1 MAHWPPVSRDNL
13 KQAAASDGFDGVL
26 PQLVRR
32 LIAETADGLTAL
44 DMPGEGGVAVGGFDG
59 VVTADRAT
67 LEVPAGTSV
76 WELSVAKGSG
86 AKADGDYGKRLSG
99 PEGRP
104 TGDVTYVQ
112 LILAPWIHAATWA
125 SQRSKEGRWKKV
137 RAFNLDAVRA
147 WLDRAPATA
156 VWLAGRLGKD
166 VPGARLADD
175 WFDRTWVPSTR
186 RPLAADAVLAG
197 RGPAA
202 AELLSGLAAGRSALT
217 VAGDLGAD
225 EFRAFVA
232 AANTRANVQQRD
244 GLKARTLLVDDA
256 ASLARLVALPQPLV
270 LVLADP
276 RLAAAVPAG
285 GPHQL
290 VLLSPPG
297 GDADVQVGPVDPR
310 AVAELLAAA
319 GEPTERAD
327 DLGALARR
335 SLAALRRVLAVHPA
349 SLRPAWA
356 DRPDLVCRRL
366 LLLGGWNA
374 ADPDDKALVERITG
388 RPWADAQDTA
398 LALADVRDTPMLGR
412 LDDSWHVVSPSD
424 GWLLLHPHMTRDDL
438 DALRAAAVEV
448 LTEPDPLYG
457 LDSAELMR
465 EQMKGRRR
473 RFSFGLRHGLAR
485 SLALLGSTSGPV
497 PTTGSTTGAEQAR
510 RAVRDVLT
518 AANADPTYAVWAGLR
533 PVMSELAEAAPEE
546 FLNAMQEGLGSPEP
560 LHARMFTDGDGTGG
574 LLGPSSGH
582 SELLWALEN
591 LAWSTEYFDEAVDV
605 LAALAEL
612 DPGGRYANRPARS
625 LIDIFSCWNPT
636 TSADEEQREL
646 ALRRLLRDYA
656 SVTQALLV
664 ALIPDGHDVQMGHRG
679 PQFRDWKRVPVLTYA
694 DVARNARVV
703 GALLLESLAEDVP
716 PLLTAIDKIDHLA
729 PEHRRELCD
738 KLFRLG
744 ESLSDEA
751 DRAALSEAL
760 RAVAARHREYSD
772 AAWALP
778 TDEISPVEAAAAALA
793 PRAPLHRHGWLFAKA
808 WVEIGD
814 LSRRDDFQAY
824 DLRVQEMRASA
835 VAEIL
840 DVEGLSG
847 VEALAAE
854 TQWPYL
860 VGVALADVVAP
871 ASDAEML
878 AWLVQ
883 TPPRRE
889 VAYAYLC
896 RRTATADQQAVDA
909 LLAGTGDPYSKAA
922 VLRAAGDPLSA
933 WARLDALGEDVAQA
947 YWKDFSFFGLG
958 DFKAVAQAAAGL
970 MSVGRHAAVLALIS
984 LYSAQVDNPEGAE
997 LAASACE
1004 ALLAA
1009 GQPDPELSA
1018 LSSHDFQTVIALLH
1032 SHREVL
1038 GRHRLVNLEWQ
1049 LFPALGFEADAPA
1062 LQEAL
1067 ADDPA
1072 FLAEIVELV
1081 WPPDQDL
1088 SSVAAPSSTR
1098 TADGSGRADEHDGD
1112 GNRGA
1117 EDDEDEDRGGG
1128 DDGDRDA
1135 ARRTMALRAYEVLQS
1150 WRRVPG
1156 AGADGVIDAQR
1167 LEEWVGEARAL
1178 LTERGRLTS
1187 GEREIGRVLAYALP
1201 DPDGTSPPRA
1211 VRDLLERV
1219 RSDEL
1224 DNGLALGTYNR
1235 RGVTSRGM
1243 FDGGDQERVLADGY
1257 RQQAAGAA
1265 TGPRVRRLLRRLAD
1279 SYEREARRNDEEA
1292 ERRRRGLDR

>member
-1 MAHWPPVSRDNL
+1 MAHWPPVSRDDL

-32 LIAETADGLTAL
+32 LIAETADGLTEL

-86 AKADGDYGKRLSG
+86 AKADSDYTKRLSG

-112 LILAPWIHAATWA
+112 LILAPWTNAATWG
-125 SQRSKEGRWKKV
+125 SQRSKQGRWKKV
-137 RAFNLDAVRA
+137 RGLNLDAVRA

-175 WFDRTWVPSTR
+175 WFDRTWLPSTR
-186 RPLAADAVLAG
+186 RPLGADAVLAG

-202 AELLSGLAAGRSALT
+202 TDLLSGLAAGRSALT
-217 VAGDLGAD
+217 VSGDLGAD

-232 AANTRANVQQRD
+232 AAVSRADVQQRE

-256 ASLARLVALPQPLV
+256 ASLARLIALPQPLV
-270 LVLADP
+270 LVLADA
-276 RLAAAVPAG
+276 RLAASVPAV

-297 GDADVQVGPVDPR
+297 GDADVEVGPVDPR
-310 AVAELLAAA
+310 AVAELLTAA

-349 SLRPAWA
+349 ALRPAWA
-356 DRPDLVCRRL
+356 DTPDLVCRRL

-374 ADPDDKALVERITG
+374 ADPDDRALVERTTG
-388 RPWADAQDTA
+388 RSWADAQDAA
-398 LALADVRDTPMLGR
+398 LALADARDTPMLGR

-424 GWLLLHPHMTRDDL
+424 AWLLLHPHMTRDDL

-448 LTEPDPLYG
+448 LIEPDPLYG
-457 LDSAELMR
+457 LDSAEVMR
-465 EQMKGRRR
+465 EQMNGRRR
-473 RFSFGLRHGLAR
+473 RFSSGLRHGLAR

-497 PTTGSTTGAEQAR
+497 PTTGSTTGADQAS
-510 RAVRDVLT
+510 RAVRDVFT
-518 AANADPTYAVWAGLR
+518 AATADPTYAVWAGLR
-533 PVMSELAEAAPEE
+533 PVLGELAEAAPED
-546 FLNAMQEGLGSPEP
+546 FLNAMREGLRGPDP
-560 LHARMFTDGDGTGG
+560 LHARMLSDGDGTGG
-574 LLGPSSGH
+574 LLGPSAGH
-582 SELLWALEN
+582 SEFLWALEK
-591 LAWSTEYFDEAVDV
+591 LAWAPEYFDEAVDV
-605 LAALAEL
+605 LAGLAEL
-612 DPGGRYANRPARS
+612 DPGGRYSNRPARS
-625 LIDIFSCWNPT
+625 LVDIFSCWHPT
-636 TSADEEQREL
+636 TSADEQQREL
-646 ALRRLLRDYA
+646 ALRRLLRDHPGVA
-656 SVTQALLV
+656 QALLV

-679 PQFRDWKRVPVLTYA
+679 PQFRDWKREPVLTHA
-694 DVARNARVV
+694 DVARNARVA
-703 GALLLESLAEDVP
+703 GALLLEGLGEDLP
-716 PLLTAIDKIDHLA
+716 PLLAAIGKIDHLA
-729 PEHRRELCD
+729 PEHRRELCE
-738 KLFRLG
+738 KLSQVGRL
-744 ESLSDEA
+744 LADEA
-751 DRAALSEAL
+751 HRAALSEAL
-760 RAVAARHREYSD
+760 RAVASRHREYSD

-778 TDEISPVEAAAAALA
+778 ADEISPVEAAAVALA
-793 PRAPLHRHGWLFAKA
+793 PRDPLHRHGWLFAKA

-824 DLRVQEMRASA
+824 DRRVQEMRANA
-835 VAEIL
+835 VTEIL
-840 DVEGLSG
+840 DAEGLSG
-847 VEALAAE
+847 IEVLATG
-854 TQWPYL
+854 TQWPHL
-860 VGVALADVVAP
+860 VGVALADAAGP
-871 ASDAEML
+871 ALDAEML

-883 TPPRRE
+883 TAPRPD
-889 VAYAYLC
+889 VAYAYLS
-896 RRTATADQQAVDA
+896 RSTASAGQQAVDA
-909 LLAGTGDPYSKAA
+909 LLAGTDDPYSKAA
-922 VLRAAGDPLSA
+922 VLRAAGDPPSA

-947 YWKDFSFFGLG
+947 YWKHFSFYGLG

-970 MSVGRHAAVLALIS
+970 MSAGRHAAVLALMS
-984 LYSAQVDNPEGAE
+984 LYSAQVDSPEGAE

-1009 GQPDPELSA
+1009 GRPDPELNA
-1018 LSSHDFQTVIALLH
+1018 LSSHDFQTVVTLLH
-1032 SHREVL
+1032 RHREVL
-1038 GRHRLVNLEWQ
+1038 GRRRLVNIEWQ

-1081 WPPDQDL
+1081 WPSDQDL
-1088 SSVAAPSSTR
+1088 SSEAEPSTTTTGDGSSR
-1098 TADGSGRADEHDGD
+1098 ADDGDGDGSGS
-1112 GNRGA
+1112 
-1117 EDDEDEDRGGG
+1117 GG
-1128 DDGDRDA
+1128 DDDGDDDA
-1135 ARRTMALRAYEVLQS
+1135 QTVRRAKALRAYEVLHS

-1156 AGADGVIDAQR
+1156 AGPDGVIDVQR
-1167 LEEWVGEARAL
+1167 LEDWVDQARSL
-1178 LTERGRLTS
+1178 LPERGRLTS
-1187 GEREIGRVLAYALP
+1187 GDREIGKVLAYALP

-1224 DNGLALGTYNR
+1224 ENGLGLGIYNR

-1243 FDGGDQERVLADGY
+1243 FDGGDQERALAAGY

-1265 TGPRVRRLLRRLAD
+1265 AWPRVRRLLRRLAD

-1292 ERRRRGLDR
+1292 ERRRRGLDG